1 MALRE
6 TCCFYANQS
15 GVISENPA
23 MVRESGKKKRHR
35 SDNWSP
41 RLTTLLS
48 VLAGP
53 LILI

>member
-23 MVRESGKKKRHR
+23 MVRESGKKK
-35 SDNWSP
+35 DIDQII
-41 RLTTLLS
+41 
-48 VLAGP
+48 GP
-53 LILI
+53 HV